1 MSQAVSHATTLTSAL
16 EALPPFGPALAELG
30 ALDAA
35 LVQALGRA
43 PDAPLAVRALI
54 RRGERQLVL
63 GQEEA
68 AATFAEAARRAMA
81 LGDAERDAHA
91 RLWCVRALAELG
103 SAADARA
110 LMERADRDAEHFP
123 AIQLTRGLARAA
135 LRAEG
140 ATSSLQHA
148 LTEPGPVSRRR
159 EEHDGWLAL
168 GEALERDAR
177 WREADSAY
185 ARAQALAHSAQD
197 AALAARVALIRALSL
212 LRHGLPRQAAP
223 LLNAVWIEGEPALRL
238 TAGLLLSGLALAE
251 GDARAAGPLAA
262 SCQALALERRSW
274 LAYAS
279 ASIDLAMA
287 RGLEDPEAEA
297 ATLLESLAR
306 CRALGEPGALL
317 QSRLLELRGQR
328 RQRPEEPEAAPVVDE
343 GVGGAV
349 EEDDEGV
356 G

>member
-1 MSQAVSHATTLTSAL
+1 MSQPDATTLTNAL
-16 EALPPFGPALAELG
+16 EALPPFGSALAE
-30 ALDAA
+30 ATAIDAA

-103 SAADARA
+103 SVADARA

-123 AIQLTRGLARAA
+123 TIQLTRGLARAA

-177 WREADSAY
+177 WREADNAY
-185 ARAQALAHSAQD
+185 ARAQALAQDAQD

-212 LRHGLPRQAAP
+212 LRHGLPRHAAP
-223 LLNAVWIEGEPALRL
+223 LLNVVWSEGDPVARL
-238 TAGLLLSGLALAE
+238 TAGLLLSGLALAD
-251 GDARAAGPLAA
+251 GNARRAGLLAA

-279 ASIDLAMA
+279 ASIDLGQA
-287 RGLEDPEAEA
+287 RGLDDPEAEA
-297 ATLLESLAR
+297 ATLLDALAQ

-349 EEDDEGV
+349 EDDDEGV

>member
-1 MSQAVSHATTLTSAL
+1 MSQALSPATTLTNAL
-16 EALPPFGPALAELG
+16 EALPPFGPALAE
-30 ALDAA
+30 ATAIDAA

-103 SAADARA
+103 SVADARA

-123 AIQLTRGLARAA
+123 TTQLTRGLARAA
-135 LRAEG
+135 LRFEG
-140 ATSSLQHA
+140 ATASLQHA
-148 LTEPGPVSRRR
+148 LTEPGPTSRRR

-177 WREADSAY
+177 WREADAAY
-185 ARAQALAHSAQD
+185 ARAQALAESAQD
-197 AALAARVALIRALSL
+197 AALADRVALIRALSL

-223 LLNAVWIEGEPALRL
+223 LLNAVWSGGEPALRL
-238 TAGLLLSGLALAE
+238 TAGLLLSGLALAD
-251 GDARAAGPLAA
+251 GNARRAGQLAA

-279 ASIDLAMA
+279 ASIDLGQA
-287 RGLEDPEAEA
+287 RGLDDPESEA
-297 ATLLESLAR
+297 ATLLDALAE

-328 RQRPEEPEAAPVVDE
+328 RQRPEVPEDAPVVDE
-343 GVGGAV
+343 GGGAV
-349 EEDDEGV
+349 EDDDEGV

>member
-1 MSQAVSHATTLTSAL
+1 MSEPHDASALTRAL
-16 EALPPFGPALAELG
+16 EALPPFGPALAEAT

-43 PDAPLAVRALI
+43 PDAPLALRALL

-68 AATFAEAARRAMA
+68 AATFAEAARRAVA
-81 LGDAERDAHA
+81 LGDAEADAHA

-103 SAADARA
+103 SVADARA
-110 LMERADRDAEHFP
+110 LMERADRDADRFP
-123 AIQLTRGLARAA
+123 AAELTRGLARAA
-135 LRAEG
+135 LRLEG
-140 ATSSLQHA
+140 AAETLQRA
-148 LTEPGPVSRRR
+148 LRAQGPERRRR

-177 WREADSAY
+177 WREADAAY
-185 ARAQALAHSAQD
+185 AQAQALARGAQD
-197 AALAARVALIRALSL
+197 LALAARAALIRALSL
-212 LRHGLPRQAAP
+212 LRHGMPRQAAP
-223 LLNAVWIEGEPALRL
+223 LLTLVWAEGADAPKL

-251 GDARAAGPLAA
+251 GNARRAGLLAA

-279 ASIDLAMA
+279 ATIDLATA
-287 RGLEDPEAEA
+287 RGLDDPEAEA
-297 ATLLESLAR
+297 ATLLDALAQ

-328 RQRPEEPEAAPVVDE
+328 RQRPEEPEPAPVVDE
-343 GVGGAV
+343 GGGGAV

>member
-1 MSQAVSHATTLTSAL
+1 M
-16 EALPPFGPALAELG
+16 
-30 ALDAA
+30 
-35 LVQALGRA
+35 
-43 PDAPLAVRALI
+43 
-54 RRGERQLVL
+54 
-63 GQEEA
+63 
-68 AATFAEAARRAMA
+68 
-81 LGDAERDAHA
+81 
-91 RLWCVRALAELG
+91 
-103 SAADARA
+103 
-110 LMERADRDAEHFP
+110 
-123 AIQLTRGLARAA
+123 
-135 LRAEG
+135 
-140 ATSSLQHA
+140 
-148 LTEPGPVSRRR
+148 
-159 EEHDGWLAL
+159 
-168 GEALERDAR
+168 ERDAR

-223 LLNAVWIEGEPALRL
+223 LLNAVWVEGEPALRL
-238 TAGLLLSGLALAE
+238 IAGLLLSGLALAE

>member
-1 MSQAVSHATTLTSAL
+1 MSEPQTAAAALAAALDAQA
-16 EALPPFGPALAELG
+16 PFGPALAQLAE
-30 ALDAA
+30 LDAA

-43 PDAPLAVRALI
+43 PDAPLALRALL

-81 LGDAERDAHA
+81 LGDAEADAHA

-103 SAADARA
+103 SVADARA

-123 AIQLTRGLARAA
+123 EIELTRGLARAA

-140 ATSSLQHA
+140 AAASLERA
-148 LTEPGPVSRRR
+148 LRETGPERRRR

-177 WREADSAY
+177 WREADAAY
-185 ARAQALAHSAQD
+185 ARAQALARGAPD
-197 AALAARVALIRALSL
+197 LTLAARDALIRALSL
-212 LRHGLPRQAAP
+212 LRHGMPRQAAP
-223 LLNAVWIEGEPALRL
+223 LLSVVWSEGADTTRL

-251 GDARAAGPLAA
+251 GDSRRAGPLAA

-274 LAYAS
+274 LAYA
-279 ASIDLAMA
+279 AATIDLATA
-287 RGLEDPEAEA
+287 RGLDDPDAEA
-297 ATLLESLAR
+297 ATLREALAQ
-306 CRALGEPGALL
+306 CRAMGEPGALL

-328 RQRPEEPEAAPVVDE
+328 RQRPEEPQDAPVTDE
-343 GVGGAV
+343 GGAEV
-349 EEDDEGV
+349 EDDDDGV